1 MIGTRSFLVFTGKRK
16 DKRDIK
22 TRKKRK
28 DMLFTTFLK
37 DNNGFMCCYRKGR
50 RVNGEGLCAYFYPNN
65 SPYNRL
71 GITAGKKLGNA
82 VTRNRI
88 KRIIRAAY
96 RICEQEIPMGY
107 DIVFVGTQG
116 IQSKTSCEAE
126 EFIRKKLVKS
136 IKITFEKGFWDE
148 NKRKK

>member
-37 DNNGFMCCYRKGR
+37 DNNGFMRCYRKGR

-71 GITAGKKLGNA
+71 GITAGKK
-82 VTRNRI
+82 
-88 KRIIRAAY
+88 
-96 RICEQEIPMGY
+96 
-107 DIVFVGTQG
+107 G

>member
-1 MIGTRSFLVFTGKRK
+1 MVRSLLLP
-16 DKRDIK
+16 I
-22 TRKKRK
+22 
-28 DMLFTTFLK
+28 
-37 DNNGFMCCYRKGR
+37 
-50 RVNGEGLCAYFYPNN
+50 
-65 SPYNRL
+65 
-71 GITAGKKLGNA
+71 A
-82 VTRNRI
+82 VTGLSKTGLFPNLPRI

>member
-1 MIGTRSFLVFTGKRK
+1 MIGTRSFLVFTGKKK

-37 DNNGFMCCYRKGR
+37 DNNGFMRCYRKGR

-71 GITAGKKLGNA
+71 GKKERKKLGNA